1 MIQVKFPSAQGPY
14 PRDLMQ
20 ASLSL
25 GSPAAISTGDASLD
39 AASTAAA
46 RLSVFDEPAEWERF
60 SERKSDASA
69 ELWESQVLVRGMHCA
84 ACSLML
90 EQALLASPGV
100 LSAKVSAATQRAS
113 VTWSAVHT
121 RPSVWLLA
129 PQASGYT
136 LSPALDTLAS
146 DDLRRQARLA
156 LWRWLVAGF
165 CMMQV
170 MMYAFPAYIT
180 EPGDI
185 TPDIQQLL
193 RIASWV
199 LTLPVLLF
207 SAQPFFANAMRDL
220 RQRSISMDLPVA
232 LGILITFAVSSAA
245 TFEPQGWWSTEVYFD
260 SLTMFVFFLLTGRWL
275 EQRLRMRTTGALDSL
290 LQRLPDSVERQGPSG
305 EFVRVAARK
314 LAVGDVVRVLP
325 GQAFPAD
332 GRIMQGHTHVD
343 EALLTGESRPVAR
356 PLGAAV
362 MAGSFNL
369 SAAVHV
375 RVDKLGQHTRY
386 AGIVSLM
393 QRAALDKPRLAQL
406 ADRLA
411 RPFLWLVLLAAAGAA
426 AYWWPTDPARA
437 VMAAVAVLIV
447 TCPCALSLA
456 TPTAMLTSAG
466 QLARQ
471 GVLVRRL
478 QALEALAA
486 IDTVVFDK
494 TGTLTQA
501 RMGLRRVDVR
511 PGLSTADA
519 LSLAAGLAK
528 HSLHPLSRA
537 LCEAAEAFGATGA
550 IAIGEVTEYA
560 GQGLSTSFA
569 AGANGSVSLGSSKFC
584 GLAAEASSDGNPSS
598 DGGPQVF
605 LADAAGWLA
614 RFDFDELARPE
625 AAAAVQQLRDAGL
638 QVRMLSGDGAAAVQ
652 RMARQLG
659 IAPEHALA
667 QCTPHDKLANLQ
679 ALQQRGHRVMMVGDG
694 LNDGPVLARADVSVA
709 LGDAVPLAQAQSDF
723 IMAGHQ
729 LERLAGL
736 PALARRTLAI
746 VKQNLAWAAAYNALC
761 VPLALVGY
769 LPAWLAGLG
778 MALSSLL
785 VLVNAARLSR
795 PATST
800 LPVSP

>member
-1 MIQVKFPSAQGPY
+1 MQAAFAADAPSAPF
-14 PRDLMQ
+14 PT
-20 ASLSL
+20 ASAT
-25 GSPAAISTGDASLD
+25 PAHS
-39 AASTAAA
+39 AAA
-46 RLSVFDEPAEWERF
+46 AQLSVFDEPAEWARF
-60 SERKSDASA
+60 STETGV

-90 EQALLASPGV
+90 EQALLATPGV
-100 LSAKVSAATQRAS
+100 ISAKVSAATQRAS
-113 VTWSAVHT
+113 VVWSPART

-129 PQASGYT
+129 PQAAGYT
-136 LSPALDTLAS
+136 LSPALDTFAS
-146 DDLRRQARLA
+146 DALRKDARLA

-193 RIASWV
+193 RLASWI

-207 SAQPFFANAMRDL
+207 SAQPFFANALRDL

-245 TFEPQGWWSTEVYFD
+245 TFEAHGWWSSEVYFD

-290 LQRLPDSVERQGPSG
+290 LQRLPDSVERKGPGG
-305 EFVRVAARK
+305 EFERVATRK
-314 LAVGDVVRVLP
+314 LQIADVVRVLP

-332 GRIMQGHTHVD
+332 GCIVQGQTHVD

-356 PLGAAV
+356 PLGATV
-362 MAGSFNL
+362 LAGSYNVSL
-369 SAAVHV
+369 AVQL
-375 RVDKLGQHTRY
+375 RVDRLGHQTRY
-386 AGIVSLM
+386 AGIVALM

-426 AYWWPTDPARA
+426 VYWWPSDPARGLL
-437 VMAAVAVLIV
+437 AAVAVLIV

-456 TPTAMLTSAG
+456 TPTAMLSAAG

-471 GVLVRRL
+471 GVLVRGL
-478 QALEALAA
+478 QALEALAN
-486 IDTVVFDK
+486 IDTVIFDK

-501 RMGLRRVDVR
+501 RMGLRHVQVR
-511 PGLSTADA
+511 PGIKVDEA
-519 LSLAAGLAK
+519 LALAAALAS

-537 LCEAAEAFGATGA
+537 LCLAAQSVAAQPAQTVEANTVREH
-550 IAIGEVTEYA
+550 A
-560 GQGLSTSFA
+560 GQGLSGLTGTA
-569 AGANGSVSLGSSKFC
+569 EIRLGSAQFC
-584 GLAAEASSDGNPSS
+584 GISTASDFIHGLTSE
-598 DGGPQVF
+598 GGPQVF
-605 LADAAGWLA
+605 LANGSACLA
-614 RFDFDELARPE
+614 RFDFDELARPQ
-625 AAAAVQQLRDAGL
+625 AAQAVRQLLDAGY
-638 QVRMLSGDGAAAVQ
+638 QVRMLSGDGTAAVK
-652 RMARQLG
+652 RMALELG
-659 IAPEHALA
+659 IEPANALA
-667 QCTPHDKLANLQ
+667 QCTPQDKLSHLQ

-729 LERLAGL
+729 LERLGGL
-736 PALARRTLAI
+736 PVLARRTMRI

-761 VPLALVGY
+761 VPLALAGY

-785 VLVNAARLSR
+785 VLLNAARLSR
-795 PATST
+795 EARPALAST
-800 LPVSP
+800 AAPKSVAAAASSSTVARA

>member
-1 MIQVKFPSAQGPY
+1 MIQVKSLAGSAPY
-14 PRDLMQ
+14 AGRLMQ
-20 ASLSL
+20 ASQTL
-25 GSPAAISTGDASLD
+25 GFIATGEAS
-39 AASTAAA
+39 AETTSTAAA

-60 SERKSDASA
+60 SERRRGAGD
-69 ELWESQVLVRGMHCA
+69 ELWESQVLVRGMHCT

-100 LSAKVSAATQRAS
+100 VSVKVSAATQRAS
-113 VTWSAVHT
+113 VVWSPART

-129 PQASGYT
+129 PQASGYG

-146 DDLRRQARLA
+146 DDLRKEARLA

-170 MMYAFPAYIT
+170 MMYAFPAYIA
-180 EPGDI
+180 EPGDL
-185 TPDIQQLL
+185 TPDIAQLL
-193 RIASWV
+193 RIASWM

-207 SAQPFFANAMRDL
+207 SAKPFFANALRDL

-245 TFEPQGWWSTEVYFD
+245 TFEPQGWWSSEVYFD

-290 LQRLPDSVERQGPSG
+290 LQRLPESVERQVPGG
-305 EFVRVAARK
+305 EFVRVAASK
-314 LAVGDVVRVLP
+314 LRVGDVLRVLP
-325 GQAFPAD
+325 GEAFPAD
-332 GRIMQGHTHVD
+332 GRIVQGHTHVD
-343 EALLTGESRPVAR
+343 EALLTGEARPVGR

-369 SAAVHV
+369 SAAVYV
-375 RVDKLGQHTRY
+375 VVEKLGQHTRY

-393 QRAALDKPRLAQL
+393 QRAALEKPRLAQL

-411 RPFLWLVLLAAAGAA
+411 RPFLSLVLLAAVGAA
-426 AYWWPTDPARA
+426 VYWWPTDPARA

-456 TPTAMLTSAG
+456 TPTAMLTAAG
-466 QLARQ
+466 QLAKQ

-478 QALEALAA
+478 QAIEALTR

-501 RMGLRRVDVR
+501 HMGLRHVEVR
-511 PGLSTADA
+511 AGLSSDA
-519 LSLAAGLAK
+519 ALGLAAGLAK

-537 LCEAAEAFGATGA
+537 ICEAAEAAGQVAESQMR
-550 IAIGEVTEYA
+550 EVTEHA
-560 GQGLSTSFA
+560 GQGLSA
-569 AGANGSVSLGSSKFC
+569 AQDAGELRLGSAKFC
-584 GLAAEASSDGNPSS
+584 IESGKSVQAHV
-598 DGGPQVF
+598 GPHVF
-605 LADAAGWLA
+605 LADASGWLA

-625 AAAAVQQLRDAGL
+625 AAAAVQQLRAAGM
-638 QVRMLSGDGAAAVQ
+638 QIRMLSGDGAAAVQ
-652 RMARQLG
+652 RLAKQLG

-667 QCTPHDKLANLQ
+667 QCTPQDKLANLQ

-729 LERLAGL
+729 LARLAGL

-746 VKQNLAWAAAYNALC
+746 VKQNLAWATAYNALC

-778 MALSSLL
+778 MAMSSLL
-785 VLVNAARLSR
+785 VLANAARLAR
-795 PATST
+795 PETASAQLAPLASATP
-800 LPVSP
+800 LNPI

>member
-1 MIQVKFPSAQGPY
+1 
-14 PRDLMQ
+14 MQ
-20 ASLSL
+20 ALSIPRQA
-25 GSPAAISTGDASLD
+25 GSIASM
-39 AASTAAA
+39 APHEQSAAA
-46 RLSVFDEPAEWERF
+46 ERLSVFDEPSEWERF
-60 SERKSDASA
+60 SELKPAGPSASA

-100 LSAKVSAATQRAS
+100 VSAKVSAATQRAS
-113 VTWSAVHT
+113 VVWSPART
-121 RPSVWLLA
+121 RPSQWLLA
-129 PQASGYT
+129 PQASGYS
-136 LSPALDTLAS
+136 LAPALDTLAS
-146 DDLRRQARLA
+146 DALRKDARLA

-170 MMYAFPAYIT
+170 MMYAYPAYIT
-180 EPGDI
+180 EPGEI

-193 RIASWV
+193 RLASWL

-207 SAQPFFANAMRDL
+207 SSKPFFANALRDL

-232 LGILITFAVSSAA
+232 LGILITFVVSSAA
-245 TFEPQGWWSTEVYFD
+245 TFEPQGWWSAEVYFD

-290 LQRLPDSVERQGPSG
+290 LQRLPDSVERQGLG
-305 EFVRVAARK
+305 GAFERVPARK
-314 LAVGDVVRVLP
+314 LKIGDVLRVLP

-332 GRIMQGHTHVD
+332 GTIVLGQTHVD

-356 PLGAAV
+356 SLGAAV

-375 RVDKLGQHTRY
+375 QVQQLGQHTRY
-386 AGIVSLM
+386 ASIVSLM

-406 ADRLA
+406 ADRIA

-478 QALEALAA
+478 QALEVLAD

-501 RMGLRRVDVR
+501 RMGLRHIAVR
-511 PGLSTADA
+511 PGLDRATALA
-519 LSLAAGLAK
+519 LAAGLAR

-537 LCEAAEAFGATGA
+537 LSQASDAADVATLSH
-550 IAIGEVTEYA
+550 VTEHA
-560 GQGLSTSFA
+560 GMGISARSA
-569 AGANGSVSLGSSKFC
+569 DASAGELRLGSAAFC
-584 GLAAEASSDGNPSS
+584 GVAANRDADAASSTTA
-598 DGGPQVF
+598 GPQVF
-605 LADAAGWLA
+605 LADASGWLA

-625 AAAAVQQLRDAGL
+625 AADAVRKLREAGL
-638 QVRMLSGDGAAAVQ
+638 QVRMLSGDGPAAVR
-652 RMARQLG
+652 RMALQLG
-659 IAPEHALA
+659 IDAEHAVA
-667 QCTPHDKLANLQ
+667 QCTPQDKLAQLQ

-694 LNDGPVLARADVSVA
+694 MNDGPVLARADVSVA

-729 LERLAGL
+729 LQHLASL

-761 VPLALVGY
+761 VPLALMGY

-785 VLVNAARLSR
+785 VLANAARLSR
-795 PATST
+795 EAARPRIFAAQVKASPAATIVPST
-800 LPVSP
+800 APAA

>member
-1 MIQVKFPSAQGPY
+1 MQVSLNLGC
-14 PRDLMQ
+14 L
-20 ASLSL
+20 AS
-25 GSPAAISTGDASLD
+25 GDAS
-39 AASTAAA
+39 AEVVNAAAA

-60 SERKSDASA
+60 SERKRGESA

-100 LSAKVSAATQRAS
+100 VSAKVSAAMQRAS
-113 VTWSAVHT
+113 VVWSAAHT
-121 RPSVWLLA
+121 RPSVWLSA
-129 PQASGYT
+129 PQASGYS
-136 LSPALDTLAS
+136 LSPAVDTLAS
-146 DDLRRQARLA
+146 DDLRAQARLA

-185 TPDIQQLL
+185 TPDIAQLL
-193 RIASWV
+193 RMASWV

-207 SAQPFFANAMRDL
+207 SAKPFFANALRDL
-220 RQRSISMDLPVA
+220 RQRNISMDLPVA
-232 LGILITFAVSSAA
+232 LGIVITFAVSSAA
-245 TFEPQGWWSTEVYFD
+245 TFEPQGWWSSEVYFD

-290 LQRLPDSVERQGPSG
+290 LQRLPDSVERQVPGG

-314 LAVGDVVRVLP
+314 LQVGDLVRVLP
-325 GQAFPAD
+325 GQAFAAD
-332 GRIMQGHTHVD
+332 GRIVHGHTHVD

-356 PLGAAV
+356 PFGAAV
-362 MAGSFNL
+362 MAGSYNL

-375 RVDKLGQHTRY
+375 RVEKLGQHTRY

-393 QRAALDKPRLAQL
+393 QQAALEKPRLAQI

-411 RPFLWLVLLAAAGAA
+411 RPFLWLVLLAAAAA
-426 AYWWPTDPARA
+426 AGYWWPTDPARG

-456 TPTAMLTSAG
+456 TPTAMLTAAG
-466 QLARQ
+466 QLAKQ

-478 QALEALAA
+478 QAFEALAH

-501 RMGLRRVDVR
+501 RMGLRHTELR
-511 PGLSTADA
+511 PGVSATHVLG
-519 LSLAAGLAK
+519 LAAKLAQ

-537 LCEAAEAFGATGA
+537 MCEAAVYEAGASKVRSTPSCA
-550 IAIGEVTEYA
+550 AELELRDVTEHA
-560 GQGLSTSFA
+560 GQGLSA
-569 AGANGSVSLGSSKFC
+569 VQDRGEIRLGSATFC
-584 GLAAEASSDGNPSS
+584 GLTSAVFDSQSAENGQAQV
-598 DGGPQVF
+598 GPHVF
-605 LADAAGWLA
+605 LSDASGWLA
-614 RFDFDELARPE
+614 RFDFDEIARPE
-625 AAAAVQQLRDAGL
+625 AAAAVKHLQAAGL
-638 QVRMLSGDGAAAVQ
+638 HVRLLSGDGSAAVQ
-652 RMARQLG
+652 RMAKQLG

-667 QCTPHDKLANLQ
+667 QCTPQDKLANLQ

-729 LERLAGL
+729 LEGLAGL

-746 VKQNLAWAAAYNALC
+746 VKQNLAWAAVYNALC
-761 VPLALVGY
+761 VPLALMGY

-785 VLVNAARLSR
+785 VLANAARLARPVLSRAQIEPSR
-795 PATST
+795 PLKST
-800 LPVSP
+800 

>member
-1 MIQVKFPSAQGPY
+1 
-14 PRDLMQ
+14 MQ
-20 ASLSL
+20 LSL
-25 GSPAAISTGDASLD
+25 TLGSSAAVTAGGNTSLE
-39 AASTAAA
+39 ATSTAAA
-46 RLSVFDEPAEWERF
+46 RLNVFDEPAEWERF
-60 SERKSDASA
+60 SERKSSAAVSGASMSA
-69 ELWESQVLVRGMHCA
+69 SFELWESQVLVRGMHCA

-100 LSAKVSAATQRAS
+100 VSVKVSSATQRAS
-113 VTWSAVHT
+113 VVWSAVRT
-121 RPSVWLLA
+121 KPSVWLLA
-129 PQASGYT
+129 PQASGYS

-146 DDLRRQARLA
+146 DDLRKEARLA

-180 EPGDI
+180 EAGDI

-207 SAQPFFANAMRDL
+207 SAKPFFANALRDL

-290 LQRLPDSVERQGPSG
+290 LQRLPDSVERLGPSG

-314 LAVGDVVRVLP
+314 LAAGDVVRVLP

-332 GRIMQGHTHVD
+332 GRIVQGQTHVD
-343 EALLTGESRPVAR
+343 EALLTGEARPVAR

-375 RVDKLGQHTRY
+375 LVEKLGQHTRY

-393 QRAALDKPRLAQL
+393 QRAALDKPRLAQV

-426 AYWWPTDPARA
+426 VYWWPTDPARA

-456 TPTAMLTSAG
+456 TPTAMLTAAG

-478 QALEALAA
+478 QALEALAS

-501 RMGLRRVDVR
+501 RMGLRHVEVR
-511 PGLSTADA
+511 PGLSSDA
-519 LSLAAGLAK
+519 ALAIAVALAK

-537 LCEAAEAFGATGA
+537 IYEAFESAGRTVASVQLR
-550 IAIGEVTEYA
+550 EVAEHA
-560 GQGLSTSFA
+560 GQGLS
-569 AGANGSVSLGSSKFC
+569 GSSADASRGEILLGSAAFC
-584 GLAAEASSDGNPSS
+584 GITAASLSPGVPASDI
-598 DGGPQVF
+598 GPQVF
-605 LADAAGWLA
+605 LADASGWLA

-625 AAAAVQQLRDAGL
+625 AAAAVQQLKGAGL

-667 QCTPHDKLANLQ
+667 QCTPQDKLANLQ

-736 PALARRTLAI
+736 PALARRTLTI

-785 VLVNAARLSR
+785 VLANAARLSR
-795 PATST
+795 SLPPAS
-800 LPVSP
+800 VAHVHEVFSA

>member
-1 MIQVKFPSAQGPY
+1 
-14 PRDLMQ
+14 MQ
-20 ASLSL
+20 ASLTL
-25 GSPAAISTGDASLD
+25 GSLSANDGAD
-39 AASTAAA
+39 AAGAAA
-46 RLSVFDEPAEWERF
+46 RLSVFDEAAEWERF
-60 SERKSDASA
+60 SERKSAAAGSGAAASA
-69 ELWESQVLVRGMHCA
+69 SSELWESQVLVRGMHCA
-84 ACSLML
+84 ACSIML
-90 EQALLASPGV
+90 EQALLVTPGV
-100 LSAKVSAATQRAS
+100 VSAKVSAATQRAS
-113 VTWSAVHT
+113 VVWSPART
-121 RPSVWLLA
+121 KPSVWLLA
-129 PQASGYT
+129 PQASGYS

-146 DDLRRQARLA
+146 DELRQDARLA

-180 EPGDI
+180 HADEI
-185 TPDIQQLL
+185 TPDIEQLL

-199 LTLPVLLF
+199 LTLPVVLF
-207 SAQPFFANAMRDL
+207 SSKPFFANALRDL

-232 LGILITFAVSSAA
+232 LGILITFVVSSAA
-245 TFEPQGWWSTEVYFD
+245 TFEPQGWWSSEVYFD

-290 LQRLPDSVERQGPSG
+290 LQRLPDSVERQGPGG
-305 EFVRVAARK
+305 EFLRVAARK
-314 LAVGDVVRVLP
+314 LTVGDVVRVLP

-332 GRIMQGHTHVD
+332 GGIVQGQTHVD
-343 EALLTGESRPVAR
+343 EALLTGEARPVAR
-356 PLGAAV
+356 PLGATV

-375 RVDKLGQHTRY
+375 LVEKLGQHTRY

-393 QRAALDKPRLAQL
+393 QHAALDKPRLAQL
-406 ADRLA
+406 ADRIA
-411 RPFLWLVLLAAAGAA
+411 RPFLWMVLLAAAGAA

-466 QLARQ
+466 QLAKQ

-478 QALEALAA
+478 QALEALAR

-501 RMGLRRVDVR
+501 RMGLRHVEVR
-511 PGLSTADA
+511 PGLSTGDA
-519 LSLAAGLAK
+519 LALAAGMAR

-537 LCEAAEAFGATGA
+537 ICEAAERAGQSASSVQMA
-550 IAIGEVTEYA
+550 EVAEHA
-560 GQGLSTSFA
+560 GQGLSGWSPDA
-569 AGANGSVSLGSSKFC
+569 SRGNILLGSAAFC
-584 GLAAEASSDGNPSS
+584 GITAASLSSGD
-598 DGGPQVF
+598 GPQVF
-605 LADAAGWLA
+605 LADASGWLA
-614 RFDFDELARPE
+614 RFDFDELVRPE
-625 AAAAVQQLRDAGL
+625 AAAAIQRLRNAGL

-667 QCTPHDKLANLQ
+667 QCTPQDKLANLQ

-694 LNDGPVLARADVSVA
+694 LNDGPVLASADVSVA

-736 PALARRTLAI
+736 PALARRTLTI

-785 VLVNAARLSR
+785 VLANAARLSR
-795 PATST
+795 MT
-800 LPVSP
+800 